1 MTPDDGPYRS
11 GFDLGEFRHAAA
23 RYIKLLIRARWK
35 AEPGFL
41 PESVLADW
49 CLQDIAADRWP
60 APELL
65 DQAAAALGEINTHY
79 IHRCGSGGVREANE
93 STPEGRLVYAIA
105 FLADIGNAG
114 GPSHNGALVE
124 ASQHLRASGKI
135 DWASLVA
142 WDSIAAIRADLDLLP
157 HPRSEAAL
165 QVAHSEETL
174 ARLKD
179 IDGRLTELDAYL
191 QHRQGMPEQEWFS
204 IDEVAALTGLSADHV
219 RRHVTGG
226 TLPVCNQGT
235 FEKPY
240 YRIRRGDIDAWMSQR
255 MQQPGPAPRKKTRPG
270 SYVSR
275 HHGTADD

>member
-105 FLADIGNAG
+105 FLSDIGNAG

-142 WDSIAAIRADLDLLP
+142 WDTIAAVRADLDQLP
-157 HPRSEAAL
+157 HPQRESDPTRLDRIEGLLTSLAERE
-165 QVAHSEETL
+165 QVRDFYSVEEFSKILGKAEFTCREWC
-174 ARLKD
+174 RL
-179 IDGRLTELDAYL
+179 G
-191 QHRQGMPEQEWFS
+191 
-204 IDEVAALTGLSADHV
+204 
-219 RRHVTGG
+219 
-226 TLPVCNQGT
+226 
-235 FEKPY
+235 
-240 YRIRRGDIDAWMSQR
+240 RIRA
-255 MQQPGPAPRKKTRPG
+255 RKKNSGRGKHPAWAICHDELLRYRREG
-270 SYVSR
+270 LLPR
-275 HHGTADD
+275 